1 MNAKRVLSMLSLVLL
16 LGVFFVA
23 CDNVKDSDLETKA
36 MEVMATN
43 PDASNVDVM
52 VVDKVATLSGTVE
65 DDMVKAHIE
74 TSVKEVKGIASVVNN
89 IMVIPPA
96 PDYTEM
102 DAGLRE
108 ALPLVL
114 ADYPTVVTEVNDGVI
129 VLTGELKEKD
139 LPKVMEI
146 VMALNPNGVEN
157 NITIK

>member
-65 DDMVKAHIE
+65 DDMVKANIE

-114 ADYPTVVTEVNDGVI
+114 ADYPTVMTEVNDGVI

>member
-1 MNAKRVLSMLSLVLL
+1 MNAKKVVSMLSLVLL

-23 CDNVKDSDLETKA
+23 CDNVKDADLETKA

-43 PDASNVDVM
+43 PDASDVDVM

-65 DDMVKAHIE
+65 DDIVKAYIE
-74 TSVKEVKGIASVVNN
+74 TMVKEVKGIASVVNN
-89 IMVIPPA
+89 IMVVPPA

-114 ADYPTVVTEVNDGVI
+114 VDYPTVMAEVNDGVI
-129 VLTGELKEKD
+129 VLTGELQEKD
-139 LPKVMEI
+139 LPAVMEI